1 MLELFIFNHTAED
14 EVISSLMKFKKT
26 KDEAY
31 YYKAARGIIEFSAH
45 RLTDKNIIGEYVLRS
60 MLENES
66 LPDITKLRSFLRH
79 DIKTIYNE
87 LLSFDFDKLFAEC
100 GLVPFCDIDT
110 PKIKTGLA
118 GYVRSLETMLE
129 CDSNEALGGAIL
141 AHTESFGTGSSSAYS
156 ALKWSGGRLV
166 GITRPDSI
174 TFDDLTGLE
183 HQKKV
188 LIENTESFILG
199 RGANDVLLTGSS
211 GTGKSSCVK
220 ACLNMFK
227 NSGLRLIELN
237 KSDICDLSSVFSCI
251 KNDILK
257 YIVFI
262 DDLSFE
268 PGDMS
273 YKILKSA
280 LDGQAEAR
288 GRNILIYA
296 TSNRRGLIKETWAD
310 REGYMS
316 DEVHRSE
323 GIAERKSLSARFG
336 INLSFL
342 TPTQSEYLKIVED
355 MLVAN
360 GMEFTDEIRAAALT
374 WQINYNGFS
383 GRTAKQFVANIMGK

>member
-1 MLELFIFNHTAED
+1 MLHLYIFNQLETDVA
-14 EVISSLMKFKKT
+14 ISSLMRFKET
-26 KDEAY
+26 KDESDY
-31 YYKAARGIIEFSAH
+31 YTAAKKLIEFASH
-45 RLTDKNIIGEYVLRS
+45 RLTDGDILAEYTLRL
-60 MLENES
+60 MLEGDS
-66 LPDITKLRSFLRH
+66 LPDISTLRNFLRH

-87 LLSFDFDKLFAEC
+87 VLAFDWSKLFAEN
-100 GLVPFCDIDT
+100 GLLPFSDIAT
-110 PKIKTGLA
+110 PKIKTGLS
-118 GYVRSLETMLE
+118 GYVHSLEAMMTCE
-129 CDSNEALGGAIL
+129 SNEALGGAIL
-141 AHTESFGTGSSSAYS
+141 AHVESFGTGSSSAYS
-156 ALKWSGGRLV
+156 ALKWSNGKLV

-174 TFDDLTGLE
+174 TFAELTGLE
-183 HQKKV
+183 HQKNV
-188 LIENTESFILG
+188 LIANTESFMLG
-199 RGANDVLLTGSS
+199 KPANDVLLTGSS
-211 GTGKSSCVK
+211 GTGKSSSVK

-237 KSDICDLSSVFSCI
+237 KSDISDLSDVFACI

-288 GRNILIYA
+288 GGNILIYA

-342 TPTQSEYLKIVED
+342 TPTQSEYLTIVEN
-355 MLVAN
+355 MLTMK
-360 GMEFTDEIRAAALT
+360 GLEMTEEIRAAALT

-383 GRTAKQFVANIMGK
+383 GRTAKQFVASIMGK